1 MAAAL
6 TLTVFAVC
14 LLVRISAHYGLSL
27 LGLGDLG
34 GGLGGE
40 VLLRPRLWGA
50 LGLAVLWG
58 LVTGFLGGLLASR
71 VHWRGEAVPPGG
83 EPRTR

>member
-6 TLTVFAVC
+6 ALTVLMIC
-14 LLVRISAHYGLSL
+14 LVTRISAHYGLSVI
-27 LGLGDLG
+27 GIGDLG

-40 VLLRPRLWGA
+40 LFLRPHLWTA

-58 LVTGFLGGLLASR
+58 LVTGFLGGALAKGVR
-71 VHWRGEAVPPGG
+71 RRGAVDAAADRP
-83 EPRTR
+83 